1 MLGWTQRLRGDDNV
15 AEVYCLNDTLTVH
28 LPGRGRE
35 IARRA
40 RLDIPLDE
48 IRGVEVGRGISRG
61 LITDANEAFFRDGN
75 RIFWDVRNP
84 RKAIEI
90 ALNDETFSRLVID
103 VRDPRGVINEIR
115 EALRARL
122 NCALQ
127 AA

>member
-1 MLGWTQRLRGDDNV
+1 M

-28 LPGRGRE
+28 LPGRDRE
-35 IARRA
+35 IAKRA

-48 IRGVEVGRGISRG
+48 IRGVEVGRGIARG

-90 ALNDETFSRLVID
+90 ALNDESFSRLVID

-115 EALRARL
+115 EALRARQHCGQL
-122 NCALQ
+122 

>member
-1 MLGWTQRLRGDDNV
+1 MRRRGGDDV

-28 LPGRGRE
+28 LPGRDRE

-48 IRGVEVGRGISRG
+48 IRGVEAGRGIARG
-61 LITDANEAFFRDGN
+61 VITDANEAFFRDGN

-103 VRDPRGVINEIR
+103 VGDPHGVINEIR
-115 EALRARL
+115 EALRARRNSEL
-122 NCALQ
+122 CA
-127 AA
+127 A